1 MKAVPTCCL
10 SSLFVAGLVG
20 PAAAQSSPA
29 DLGVGVELVLAVDI
43 SRSIDPA
50 EQLLQRQGYA
60 AAFRNPQIQQ
70 AILSGDW
77 RRIAVT
83 YIEWAGVG
91 SQSVA
96 IPWTLIDSAEAAEA
110 FALRVEAGISG
121 PVSRT
126 SISGAIDF
134 ASTLFDGNGFASMRQ
149 VIDVSGDGPNNQGRP
164 VTEAR
169 DAALARG
176 ITINGLPLLTN
187 DAGGGWSSIPD
198 LDRYYADCVIGGMGA
213 FSIVVENWDQFATAV
228 RQKLFLEVAGQT
240 PPLREEVVL
249 AQAARQSDCLIGER
263 LWEERQRSWSE

>member
-1 MKAVPTCCL
+1 MKTVPIRCF
-10 SSLFVAGLVG
+10 SSLFLAGLTG
-20 PAAAQSSPA
+20 PMAAQTPPA

-60 AAFRNPQIQQ
+60 AAFRNAQIEQ

-83 YIEWAGVG
+83 YVEWAGAG

-96 IPWTLIDSAEAAEA
+96 IPWTLIDSAEAAED
-110 FALRVEAGISG
+110 FALRIEAGLAG

-134 ASTLFDGNGFASMRQ
+134 ASGLFDGNGYASMRQ

-187 DAGGGWSSIPD
+187 EGDGGGWSSIPD

-213 FSIVVENWDQFATAV
+213 FSIEVKSWDQFATAV
-228 RQKLFLEVAGQT
+228 RQKLFLEVAGGM
-240 PPLREEVVL
+240 PPREEIIL
-249 AQAARQSDCLIGER
+249 AQTAPASDCLIGER